1 MRHLSRQHLSLSF
14 LGQAALA
21 ALVFLP
27 GALHAQ
33 WSPCPNGVCL
43 SPITD
48 RVGIGTNAPVS
59 PLHVEKAISVSNE
72 AAQTI
77 TFSDATDSILAVGLD
92 VNATPLQDKGSQIGV
107 WAKTA
112 VNGPVQKGSAEGRLG
127 QVGSFF
133 AAGEYTGVFG
143 VSMPTE
149 LSTFPVATPPGKTS
163 VATGGR
169 FILNASGSPLNLT
182 NGTNGTIWVG
192 GVYGE
197 VGGTINN
204 VSGSSPNPG
213 AVAAVIGID
222 KAAGS
227 ATHWAGYFSGRSFFS
242 RNISVGLPPTS
253 PATQMVDVQG
263 TARLRNMPTGRGK
276 IVVVLPDGTL
286 ARSNKNA
293 IREEPEF
300 EALLTR
306 NEDLE
311 RRVASLESLV
321 RSLLTQQK

>member
-1 MRHLSRQHLSLSF
+1 MRHLSRQHRF
-14 LGQAALA
+14 LGRMALA
-21 ALVFLP
+21 ALVLLP

-33 WSPCPNGVCL
+33 WSPCPNGLCL
-43 SPITD
+43 SPVTD
-48 RVGIGTNAPVS
+48 SVGIGTIAPVS
-59 PLHVEKAISVSNE
+59 PLHVERAVSVPNG

-107 WAKTA
+107 WAKTS
-112 VNGPVQKGSAEGRLG
+112 VIGPVQKGSAEGRLG

-133 AAGEYTGVFG
+133 AAGEYSGVLG
-143 VSMPTE
+143 LSMPTE
-149 LSTFPVATPPGKTS
+149 LSTFPVGTPPGKTS
-163 VATGGR
+163 FGTGGR
-169 FILNASGSPLNLT
+169 FILNPGSSPLNLT

-204 VSGSSPNPG
+204 VSGSVANPG

-227 ATHWAGYFSGRSFFS
+227 ATHWAGFFQGRSYFS
-242 RNISVGLPPTS
+242 RNVSIGLPASS
-253 PATQMVDVQG
+253 PATQMIDVQG
-263 TARLRNMPTGRGK
+263 TARLRNMPNGKGR

-286 ARSNKNA
+286 AKSSKSA
-293 IREEPEF
+293 LREDAEF